1 MKLTDKDKS
10 YLLSIGYHQVDLAT
24 IEKIGKN
31 IRCVLC
37 FSEDNK
43 PEIKLTQNQAIGILG
58 RETFLSGI
66 GRATFH
72 QTAMRTTDSIKDIKV
87 YFESK

>member
-1 MKLTDKDKS
+1 MKLTDKDKK

-24 IEKIGKN
+24 IEKMGKN

-72 QTAMRTTDSIKDIKV
+72 QSAMRSTDNIKDVRV
-87 YFESK
+87 YFNSK